1 VNGKIFDALFTTKTA
16 IPIVC
21 KIDVE
26 GGEQEIIETLIE
38 HNFIGRVS
46 EIFYEVGEKWQDS
59 DAIENLLRSVG
70 FKEFKKIGDG
80 AVHYDILASR

>member
-1 VNGKIFDALFTTKTA
+1 M
-16 IPIVC
+16 
-21 KIDVE
+21 
-26 GGEQEIIETLIE
+26 
-38 HNFIGRVS
+38 
-46 EIFYEVGEKWQDS
+46 FYEVGEKWQDS